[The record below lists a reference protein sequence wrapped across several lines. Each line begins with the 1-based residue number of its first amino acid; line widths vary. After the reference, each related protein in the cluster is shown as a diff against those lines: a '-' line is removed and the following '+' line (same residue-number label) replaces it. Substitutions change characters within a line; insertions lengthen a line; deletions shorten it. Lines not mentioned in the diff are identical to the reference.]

1 MPDYKRT
8 YIYPQS
14 AVSYRVNA
22 CSPLLNGASAIEVV
36 VDEMISGPSAQTAKQ
51 FSDFYSSPRLRAQYL
66 KALEVLS
73 DKLLGTWS
81 RVFPERALVPLQ
93 GAEAFFEPFVQFGVT
108 VYDACAQMLLS
119 SIQLEDSYLHVLN
132 NDLKTLI
139 YERICPYREK
149 PVRTLQEA
157 IKADERGEWPG
168 EWTLRMTHSWRLFEH
183 PRRDANH
190 DRVRC
195 EFIDIYFR
203 PGLWEELNHS
213 IQKAV
218 STRTIHWMAAHA
230 EFLADAAEANS
241 PSPDVRT
248 RIPTT
253 ATVQSALTTGQ
264 AGQESGRPA
273 TSADSSLPVG
283 HNPESAIPWT
293 GEAVD
298 NKAWARRLR
307 EARDKAK
314 LSRRAAA
321 QKLKS
326 MGGVQITDG
335 AIKKHEEGAA
345 FPRPEVRIGYAKIY
359 GITEETLFGL
369 RD

>member
-1 MPDYKRT
+1 M
-8 YIYPQS
+8 
-14 AVSYRVNA
+14 
-22 CSPLLNGASAIEVV
+22 
-36 VDEMISGPSAQTAKQ
+36 
-51 FSDFYSSPRLRAQYL
+51 
-66 KALEVLS
+66 
-73 DKLLGTWS
+73 
-81 RVFPERALVPLQ
+81 PLQ

-119 SIQLEDSYLHVLN
+119 SIQSEDSYLHVLN

-149 PVRTLQEA
+149 PVRTLQDA

-168 EWTLRMTHSWRLFEH
+168 EWPLRMTHSWRLFEH

-190 DRVRC
+190 DRVRR

-203 PGLWEELNHS
+203 PGLWEELNGS
-213 IQKAV
+213 IHKAV
-218 STRTIHWMAAHA
+218 SARTIHWMAAHA
-230 EFLADAAEANS
+230 EFLADEAEGTS
-241 PSPDVRT
+241 PSPNLRARV
-248 RIPTT
+248 PT
-253 ATVQSALTTGQ
+253 ATGQSRLTTGQ
-264 AGQESGRPA
+264 EGQEPGRPA

-283 HNPESAIPWT
+283 RNPESAIPRA

-321 QKLKS
+321 QKLKT

-335 AIKKHEEGAA
+335 AIKKHEEGSA
-345 FPRPEVRIGYAKIY
+345 FPRPEVRIGCAKIY
-359 GITEETLFGL
+359 GITEEVLFDL